1 MAMLVSLSRTPTWRP
16 KQDSLWQYTI
26 STPVDLVLLQII
38 LKVRPHFFYFMVY
51 GFFFNKVKV
60 GGGKKIKI
68 KV

>member
-1 MAMLVSLSRTPTWRP
+1 MYIVGTELVFTVTCT
-16 KQDSLWQYTI
+16 YTG
-26 STPVDLVLLQII
+26 TLTVVLKTL
-38 LKVRPHFFYFMVY
+38 RPHFFYFMVY

>member
-1 MAMLVSLSRTPTWRP
+1 MHESQSVLKTGQKSLSAN
-16 KQDSLWQYTI
+16 
-26 STPVDLVLLQII
+26 LL
-38 LKVRPHFFYFMVY
+38 RPHFFYFMVY